1 MSGVRQ
7 TELAAN
13 GFAPTLNRHCHFRIV
28 LEHVPQLLWLLTLPG
43 VKMGI
48 RTQHLPLQGTEV
60 PYPLQPILW
69 DLPFLPIVQYGIPC
83 VPFGEVICSRPKPC
97 LERRLTL
104 LLRRLRR
111 HALLLL
117 RRLLCRKL
125 LLFRRLLH
133 RHRSR
138 TMLLLLRS
146 EPDTTMATG
155 TLYYVLCCV
164 VVPCLVW

>member
-28 LEHVPQLLWLLTLPG
+28 LEHVPQPLWLLTLPD
-43 VKMGI
+43 VKMGM

-138 TMLLLLRS
+138 TMLLLLLLQ
-146 EPDTTMATG
+146 PDAVAGG
-155 TLYYVLCCV
+155 TKKLH
-164 VVPCLVW
+164 